1 VTDRDLQP
9 FRIDATTRTLD
20 NGLRVVVHEDR
31 SSPIVAVHLMY
42 HVGSRHEPAGR
53 TGLAHLLEHL
63 LFEGSENLAKGGFDE
78 LLEEVGGTSNGST
91 WLDRTNYFETVP
103 THALELPLWL
113 ERERLAHFL
122 PMLDERMLTL
132 QREVVVNE
140 RLQTTESR
148 PYGEA
153 EERLYRLLFGPE
165 HPYGWPVIGWMEDL
179 ARISLED
186 ARSFFAAHYVPSNL
200 VLVLAGDIGPD
211 LGLDLAE
218 RYFGDLAS
226 VAAPERTAVT
236 EAPSGMHRAS
246 MPDRVSFP
254 RLYRAHAV
262 PPYGSP
268 GWTAVDV
275 LAYVLADGES
285 SRLQRAL
292 VRDTQLAQEVD
303 TYLLP
308 TEAAGV
314 FGLVATSRNG
324 VAIGRIEER
333 IDRELARIVEHGIS
347 DDELLGALRR
357 IRTDQLSALGNV
369 EDRAEALAHAATV
382 LGDAEA
388 LNGVID
394 SYSRVGR
401 DTVVD
406 AARCW
411 IAQGSGASLSVVP
424 SREVSD
430 EAA

>member
-1 VTDRDLQP
+1 VADNDLQP

-42 HVGSRHEPAGR
+42 HAGSRHEPEGR

-78 LLEEVGGTSNGST
+78 LLEQVGGTSNGST

-103 THALELPLWL
+103 THAVELPLWL

-122 PMLDERMLTL
+122 PMLDEEMLAL
-132 QREVVVNE
+132 QRDVVVNE
-140 RLQTTESR
+140 RLQSTESR

-153 EERLYRLLFGPE
+153 EERLYRLLFGAR

-179 ARISLED
+179 QRISLED
-186 ARSFFAAHYVPSNL
+186 ARSFFTSHYVPSNL
-200 VLVLAGDIGPD
+200 VLVLAGDIGSD
-211 LGLDLAE
+211 RGFDLAE

-226 VAAPERTAVT
+226 APAPPRTSVAATPA
-236 EAPSGMHRAS
+236 GMRHGS

-262 PPYGSP
+262 PSYGSP

-314 FGLVATSRNG
+314 FGMVATSRNG
-324 VAIGRIEER
+324 VAIERIGDR
-333 IDRELARIVEHGIS
+333 IDREVARIAGEGIS
-347 DDELLGALRR
+347 EEELLGALRR
-357 IRTDQLSALGNV
+357 IRSDQLSALGNM

-382 LGDAEA
+382 LDDAEA

-394 SYSRVGR
+394 SYLRVDR
-401 DTVVD
+401 DAVVEAAERWLIGGAGAALTVVPK
-406 AARCW
+406 
-411 IAQGSGASLSVVP
+411 L
-424 SREVSD
+424 EVSD